1 MDLQKLKRIELS
13 THEMMS
19 VRGGG
24 EIAYWFGY
32 AMGYASGKIEQAK
45 EWLEETMRDYG
56 PARI

>member
-1 MDLQKLKRIELS
+1 MDLQKLKMIELS

-24 EIAYWFGY
+24 EIAYWLGY

-45 EWLEETMRDYG
+45 EWLEETMRD
-56 PARI
+56 